1 MKIEIFKGNW
11 NREHVINNP
20 DKLFIYGDNNARI
33 GTGGQAIIRNLP
45 NSMGLRTKKG
55 PSKKSVAY
63 YSDDE
68 FDINIKNIID
78 DVFLIKSEAMLGR
91 TIVFSDGGYGTGLA
105 SLGQKAPKTFKYLCF
120 LLREHFNFDN
130 MTGRKW
136 CKIPGYDEITS
147 GTHIDF
153 EVSDIIKPLNNSYF
167 RHDFL
172 SKKINT
178 THDLIKTLNKVAF
191 TSDKV
196 YKNGEIL
203 IFKFKEL
210 DKNVNLVCRVIESY
224 DISLLLSG
232 DYKWHNFEGYDVR
245 FNISG
250 TEITSKYQTHF
261 QFISTLDNE
270 GRMVYECDIFSNT
283 DIDISKE
290 LKKKVI
296 GEPLPSVI
304 NKLDIKKNN
313 EMSDDLNKINNEL
326 ILIKE
331 RLDSIFTMLNKESE
345 KSEKKRFFRRKTIY
359 ELLKDIGIT
368 GDINELNNSN
378 YEVITNESIYYIE
391 FKRGLFSN
399 KINILI
405 KKDRDVK

>member
-167 RHDFL
+167 RHECL

-232 DYKWHNFEGYDVR
+232 DYKWYSFEGYDTK
-245 FNISG
+245 FSISG
-250 TEITSKYQTHF
+250 PEVASKYQTHF

-304 NKLDIKKNN
+304 DKLDMKKNN
-313 EMSDDLNKINNEL
+313 EMSDDFKSLAESIGEINTKMDMILSEIKNKPKFRLFKKKTLEQL
-326 ILIKE
+326 LEE
-331 RLDSIFTMLNKESE
+331 R
-345 KSEKKRFFRRKTIY
+345 
-359 ELLKDIGIT
+359 GISGKISKIDGLT
-368 GDINELNNSN
+368 SVDN
-378 YEVITNESIYYIE
+378 YEVDCEDAIYFLK
-391 FKRGLFSN
+391 FKRGFFSN
-399 KINILI
+399 KIDVII
-405 KKDRDVK
+405 KKDKK